1 MVNSYNRLEAI
12 STLVILL
19 WVTLVQGSC
28 GSCPAGTF
36 WNGTDCGKNKNQ
48 ACIPCPPNSF
58 SSTAGEQR
66 TCNICRRCEGIFR
79 TKRECTPTSNT
90 ECDCMSGYHCSGV
103 GCNRCQPDCK
113 QGQELLGKG
122 CRDCSFG
129 TFNDQTRGNCKRWTN
144 CSLNGLVV
152 LVNGTNKRDV
162 ICGSTQTVA
171 TLDTISMTI
180 PASLVHIDK
189 NHQLTAFTLA
199 VIMASGLFAL
209 LILSWFYCSMGNKK
223 KLPYFLKQAFIKP
236 VQTAQE
242 EDACSCGFPEEEQ
255 GEREI
260 IKFQSELH
268 LELFLK
274 DSKQ

>member
-1 MVNSYNRLEAI
+1 MVHSYDKLETMLTFAI
-12 STLVILL
+12 LS

-28 GSCPAGTF
+28 SSCPAGTF

-66 TCNICRRCEGIFR
+66 KCDICRKCEGIFI
-79 TKRECTPTSNT
+79 TKRHCTPTSNT
-90 ECDCMSGYHCSGV
+90 ECDCTSGFHCSGA
-103 GCNRCQPDCK
+103 GCYRCQRNCK
-113 QGQELLGKG
+113 QGQEFIGNG

-129 TFNDQTRGNCKRWTN
+129 TFNDQTRGSCRHWTN
-144 CSLNGLVV
+144 CSLGGLVV

-162 ICGSTQTVA
+162 VCGSIKTDA
-171 TLDTISMTI
+171 TLNAVSVTVPIFLTRT
-180 PASLVHIDK
+180 DK
-189 NHQLTAFTLA
+189 NQQLVAFILA
-199 VIMASGLFAL
+199 LVMAAVFFGLFTM
-209 LILSWFYCSMGNKK
+209 SWVYFAIRNKK
-223 KLPYFLKQAFIKP
+223 KLPYILKQTFIKP

-274 DSKQ
+274 DSK